1 MTFHVT
7 PASVKRERESQAKNL
22 EIILLSDL
30 SASSDQVNECF
41 CLKVSNYRYLR
52 LGIKSFGTYLK
63 KDKLSH

>member
-1 MTFHVT
+1 MTFYVT

-41 CLKVSNYRYLR
+41 CLKVSNYLR
-52 LGIKSFGTYLK
+52 LGIKFFGTYLK

>member
-7 PASVKRERESQAKNL
+7 PASVKRERESDKKFRNL
-22 EIILLSDL
+22 FHSDL
-30 SASSDQVNECF
+30 SASSDQVNESF
-41 CLKVSNYRYLR
+41 CLKVSNYLR

>member
-7 PASVKRERESQAKNL
+7 PASVKRERVRQ
-22 EIILLSDL
+22 EIIFHSDL

-41 CLKVSNYRYLR
+41 CLKVSNYLR
-52 LGIKSFGTYLK
+52 LGIKFFGTYLK